1 MARPYF
7 VDRVIVRS
15 LSAGSTRGRF
25 TFASRDIQ
33 CTLGRAGI
41 RRYKREGDG
50 VTPAG
55 TYTMRCVLYRADRL
69 ARPCTGLPLH
79 PLHPDDGWCDDPI
92 SGRYN
97 RLIRQ
102 PFTDGAEDLW
112 RADGLYDAI
121 AILGY
126 NDRPVIR
133 GRGSAIFLHV
143 AAANFAP
150 TAGCVG
156 LRQNDLLRVLAHVD
170 PYTKLV
176 IV

>member
-33 CTLGRAGI
+33 CALGRAGI
-41 RRYKREGDG
+41 RRNKREGDG
-50 VTPAG
+50 VTPAS
-55 TYTMRCVLYRADRL
+55 TYAMRCVLYRADRL
-69 ARPCTGLPLH
+69 VRPRTGLPLH
-79 PLHPDDGWCDDPI
+79 PLQPDEGWCDDPT
-92 SGRYN
+92 SACYN

-102 PFTDGAEDLW
+102 PFTGSAEDLW
-112 RADGLYDAI
+112 RADGLYDVI
-121 AILGY
+121 AVLGH
-126 NDRPVIR
+126 NDWPVVR

-143 AAANFAP
+143 AAADFAP

-156 LRQNDLLRVLAHVD
+156 LRQDDLLRILAHVGPHTD
-170 PYTKLV
+170 LV